1 MAKLRA
7 TMKPNGQTRIDLSLP
22 VGEQCSE
29 RDDLFNALLECF
41 GVSSE
46 DEKDLDPRL
55 PPQEHKHHTSV
66 KQKA

>member
-7 TMKPNGQTRIDLSLP
+7 TMTPNGKTRIDLSLP

-41 GVSSE
+41 GVTSE
-46 DEKDLDPRL
+46 DVEDLDPRL
-55 PPQEHKHHTSV
+55 PPQSHTQTAQV